1 MTTKYKNLVLEKI
14 EESTTITDKV
24 LSKKL
29 TSDGY
34 VISEGFFNQILLDL
48 EIMGLITVSWITKD
62 TRRIEIVSNQ
72 EEEDEIEESFQAI
85 EENAMEI
92 FSSEKIKDQ
101 IISSLTERLSEKK
114 GEEEDPNLAPI
125 FDQLAQLLRN
135 SLVKHQFN

>member
-14 EESTTITDKV
+14 KESTTITDKV

-34 VISEGFFNQILLDL
+34 IISEGFFNKILLDL

-72 EEEDEIEESFQAI
+72 EEEDEIENSNKKMIEKDYESSFPNM
-85 EENAMEI
+85 ENDT
-92 FSSEKIKDQ
+92 S
-101 IISSLTERLSEKK
+101 
-114 GEEEDPNLAPI
+114 
-125 FDQLAQLLRN
+125 
-135 SLVKHQFN
+135 

>member
-14 EESTTITDKV
+14 KESTTITDKI

-34 VISEGFFNQILLDL
+34 VISEGFFNQVLLDL

-72 EEEDEIEESFQAI
+72 EEKDEVENSNKKMMEKDYESSF
-85 EENAMEI
+85 
-92 FSSEKIKDQ
+92 
-101 IISSLTERLSEKK
+101 
-114 GEEEDPNLAPI
+114 PNG
-125 FDQLAQLLRN
+125 
-135 SLVKHQFN
+135 K

>member
-14 EESTTITDKV
+14 KESTTITDKV

-72 EEEDEIEESFQAI
+72 EEEDEVENSNKKMIEKDYESSF
-85 EENAMEI
+85 
-92 FSSEKIKDQ
+92 
-101 IISSLTERLSEKK
+101 
-114 GEEEDPNLAPI
+114 PNG
-125 FDQLAQLLRN
+125 
-135 SLVKHQFN
+135 K

>member
-14 EESTTITDKV
+14 KESTSITDKV

-29 TSDGY
+29 ASDDY

-72 EEEDEIEESFQAI
+72 EEEEDEVENSNKKMIEKDYESSF
-85 EENAMEI
+85 
-92 FSSEKIKDQ
+92 
-101 IISSLTERLSEKK
+101 
-114 GEEEDPNLAPI
+114 PI
-125 FDQLAQLLRN
+125 G
-135 SLVKHQFN
+135 K

>member
-14 EESTTITDKV
+14 EESTTTTDKV

-34 VISEGFFNQILLDL
+34 IISEGFFNKILLDL

-72 EEEDEIEESFQAI
+72 EEEDEVENSNKKMIEKDYESSF
-85 EENAMEI
+85 
-92 FSSEKIKDQ
+92 
-101 IISSLTERLSEKK
+101 
-114 GEEEDPNLAPI
+114 PNG
-125 FDQLAQLLRN
+125 
-135 SLVKHQFN
+135 K

>member
-14 EESTTITDKV
+14 KESTNITDKV

-72 EEEDEIEESFQAI
+72 EEEDEVENSNKKMIEKDYESSF
-85 EENAMEI
+85 
-92 FSSEKIKDQ
+92 
-101 IISSLTERLSEKK
+101 
-114 GEEEDPNLAPI
+114 PNG
-125 FDQLAQLLRN
+125 
-135 SLVKHQFN
+135 K

>member
-14 EESTTITDKV
+14 KESTTITDKV
-24 LSKKL
+24 LYKKL

-72 EEEDEIEESFQAI
+72 EEEDEIENSNKKMIEKDYESSF
-85 EENAMEI
+85 
-92 FSSEKIKDQ
+92 
-101 IISSLTERLSEKK
+101 
-114 GEEEDPNLAPI
+114 PNG
-125 FDQLAQLLRN
+125 
-135 SLVKHQFN
+135 K